1 VAADMSDTIAGIS
14 SVGAT
19 ETDTNTASADD
30 KIAVYYNSACPV
42 CRRGIEWQKGQMSA
56 CAIEWIDVHA
66 SQDAVAQIG
75 AGLGRDDFESTDI
88 ESVRERL
95 HVRDAQGR
103 VLIGADAVALMMQR
117 TSGQRW
123 LGRFASLPMIR
134 PAMRWAYDAFARVLY
149 RWNRSKGRW

>member
-1 VAADMSDTIAGIS
+1 MIDMTTRFATGAVA
-14 SVGAT
+14 
-19 ETDTNTASADD
+19 DTNDAAAAD

-42 CRRGIEWQKGQMSA
+42 CRRGIEWQQGQMMA
-56 CAIEWIDVHA
+56 CEIEWIDVHT
-66 SQDAVAQIG
+66 SPDAAAQIG
-75 AGLGRDDFESTDI
+75 AALGRVDFKSTDI

-103 VLIGADAVALMMQR
+103 VLIGADAVAFVMQR
-117 TSGQRW
+117 TPGQRW
-123 LGRFASLPMIR
+123 LGWFAALSMIR